1 MQCDRGQSCY
11 EAMVDGFRFV
21 YVCVCLCMCGNTFC
35 ANSRREKLYISMS
48 WHNCCNLKFVDKL
61 FIHEFF
67 KLCCTFLSHLSYCIF
82 HYITDHS
89 LMEIITELHKKKKNN
104 NTVFLS
110 NMPRIARAYLENM
123 TYNLSIYIYIYILFN
138 FLLIFY
144 ILYNNI
150 IKVSLINKLVK
161 KAMCSFGQRF

>member
-1 MQCDRGQSCY
+1 MLYLPFTSFLLHISLYYRP
-11 EAMVDGFRFV
+11 FIN
-21 YVCVCLCMCGNTFC
+21 GNNHRTPQ
-35 ANSRREKLYISMS
+35 
-48 WHNCCNLKFVDKL
+48 
-61 FIHEFF
+61 
-67 KLCCTFLSHLSYCIF
+67 
-82 HYITDHS
+82 
-89 LMEIITELHKKKKNN
+89 KKTN

-123 TYNLSIYIYIYILFN
+123 TYNLSLYIYIYILFN